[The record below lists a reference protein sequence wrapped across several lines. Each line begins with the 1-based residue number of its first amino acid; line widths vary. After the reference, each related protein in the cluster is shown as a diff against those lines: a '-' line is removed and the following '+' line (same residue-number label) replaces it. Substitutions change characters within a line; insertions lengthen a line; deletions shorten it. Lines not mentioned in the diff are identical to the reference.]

1 LFIAGN
7 IFPFSRGGFLGLIV
21 VGLVLAW
28 KIGRESRFKVMLA
41 SAVVGLIFIAVA
53 PGNYG
58 LRILSIFIPALD
70 PVGSSDQRKDLL
82 WTSVIVTLRNPWG
95 IGMMNFPLANPRG
108 LVTHNSYTQVSAEM
122 GILALVCYL
131 MLIVTPFKRLL
142 LIERE
147 LYEDG
152 RRGWIYYLTIG
163 LQASI
168 AGFAVASFFDS
179 AAYQWFLYYLVA
191 YAVCLRRVYQT
202 VQSSK
207 FKVQGQNTNLN
218 FVT

>member
-1 LFIAGN
+1 
-7 IFPFSRGGFLGLIV
+7 
-21 VGLVLAW
+21 
-28 KIGRESRFKVMLA
+28 
-41 SAVVGLIFIAVA
+41 
-53 PGNYG
+53 
-58 LRILSIFIPALD
+58 
-70 PVGSSDQRKDLL
+70 
-82 WTSVIVTLRNPWG
+82 
-95 IGMMNFPLANPRG
+95 
-108 LVTHNSYTQVSAEM
+108 M

-142 LIERE
+142 LIEHE

-191 YAVCLRRVYQT
+191 YAVCLRRVYQLSPKSE
-202 VQSSK
+202 VRSPKSISS
-207 FKVQGQNTNLN
+207 FGLQTPDAGLQTS
-218 FVT
+218 

>member
-1 LFIAGN
+1 
-7 IFPFSRGGFLGLIV
+7 
-21 VGLVLAW
+21 
-28 KIGRESRFKVMLA
+28 
-41 SAVVGLIFIAVA
+41 
-53 PGNYG
+53 
-58 LRILSIFIPALD
+58 
-70 PVGSSDQRKDLL
+70 
-82 WTSVIVTLRNPWG
+82 
-95 IGMMNFPLANPRG
+95 MMNFPLANPRG

-122 GILALVCYL
+122 GVLALVCYL

-142 LIERE
+142 LIEQE

-152 RRGWIYYLTIG
+152 RRGWIYYLAIG